1 MTPDPY
7 RIAFETALSELTEI
21 TTILEQLRTRRG
33 HVQNLI
39 ATLQPYFA
47 SETGQAEMTTAPMIS
62 APQPNENLA
71 QDAATPAETSEEFE
85 PATEYSYLTV
95 PAPLP
100 EGDGDAFQRRVRT
113 TFRFKGL
120 ATQR

>member
-7 RIAFETALSELTEI
+7 RAAFETALSELTEI

-39 ATLQPYFA
+39 SKLQPFFG
-47 SETGQAEMTTAPMIS
+47 SETGRPEMIAAMPAS
-62 APQPNENLA
+62 ENLA
-71 QDAATPAETSEEFE
+71 QDAATPTAVSEEFE
-85 PATEYSYLTV
+85 PATEYSYLKV

-100 EGDGDAFQRRVRT
+100 EGDGDAFQRRVKT